1 MASAAK
7 PPFRADHVGSLLR
20 PDAVKRAREKFLDGK
35 FDAKELG
42 IIEDKAIREVVAL
55 QESVGLHSVTD
66 GEFRRTSFH
75 FDFLGRIEGVS
86 AVLGRAPDPN
96 TPSQSFQPPALK
108 IVGKIRHARPIE
120 LEGFQFLKSVTK
132 RTAKLTM
139 PSPTM
144 LLRGGRSAVSET
156 AYPDLDGYFQDAID
170 VYVAELKVLGDAGC
184 SYVQFDDTN
193 FAYLC
198 DQRMRQAMR
207 ERGEDP
213 DALPHRYV
221 KLINAVIARKPA
233 GMTIAIHLCRGN
245 MAGRWAAEGGY
256 EPIAEPVFGQLAVD
270 GYFLEYESA
279 RAGGF
284 RTVALHAQGTARHP
298 RSGQLEGAGDGNQ
311 EHAEA
316 PHRRSREVHA
326 GREHGGVA
334 AMRLRVRLSGQPGHR
349 GYRAAQAGAL
359 RRDRGRCLGLGRVR
373 RTERGR

>member
-20 PDAVKRAREKFLDGK
+20 PDAVKSAREKFLDGK
-35 FDAKELG
+35 FDAKELH

-156 AYPDLDGYFQDAID
+156 AYPDLDGYFHDAID
-170 VYVAELKVLGDAGC
+170 VYVAELKALGDAGC
-184 SYVQFDDTN
+184 TYVQFDDTN

-256 EPIAEPVFGQLAVD
+256 EPIADAVFSNLAVD

-284 RTVALHAQGTARHP
+284 EPLRFMPKGKRVILGLVSSKVPEMEAKDMLKRRIEEAGKFMAADDMGVSPQCGFASGYQGNPVTEDIERRKLALCVETAADVWGTA
-298 RSGQLEGAGDGNQ
+298 E
-311 EHAEA
+311 
-316 PHRRSREVHA
+316 
-326 GREHGGVA
+326 
-334 AMRLRVRLSGQPGHR
+334 
-349 GYRAAQAGAL
+349 
-359 RRDRGRCLGLGRVR
+359 
-373 RTERGR
+373 